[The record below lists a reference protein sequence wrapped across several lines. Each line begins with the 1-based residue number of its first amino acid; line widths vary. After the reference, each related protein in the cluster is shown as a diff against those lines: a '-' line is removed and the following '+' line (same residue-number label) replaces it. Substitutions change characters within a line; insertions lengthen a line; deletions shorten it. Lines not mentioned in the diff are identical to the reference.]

1 MEREAANQGLCC
13 NDYTGFNLAGYNASN
28 PLFNDTAPLQWNS
41 TMWKK
46 SVGTSGI
53 DSVCKKDKNGDCA
66 FTKCTHSLM
75 ERATSGTDD
84 ISLTDFLTKLSDGS
98 LPSDRWTDE
107 EKDRKG
113 SNRKLVRLSC
123 FSNGEEGLW
132 FDLMNSYGDM
142 GNFLSII
149 SLVGIILY
157 FVTSSD
163 SGSLVIDCL
172 SANGDPD
179 PPIIQVRD
187 GARLIGRLMCRERR
201 CVEGAVRWSATV
213 RVVHRFRNVKPLFY
227 SACVLGVDRRGDSNG
242 APSRWWKQRP

>member
-1 MEREAANQGLCC
+1 MHMEREAANQGLCC
-13 NDYTGFNLAGYNASN
+13 QKYTGFNLEGYNASS
-28 PLFNDTAPLQWNS
+28 PLFNDTNPLQWNS
-41 TMWKK
+41 SIWTQ
-46 SVGTSGI
+46 SEGI
-53 DSVCKKDKNGDCA
+53 NGIESVCNKDKNGDCV
-66 FTKCTHSLM
+66 FNKCTHSLM
-75 ERATSGTDD
+75 ERAGNVK
-84 ISLTDFLTKLSDGS
+84 LTAFLTKLADGT

-107 EKDRKG
+107 EKEKKG
-113 SNRKLVRLSC
+113 NRKLVRLSC

-149 SLVGIILY
+149 SLIGIILY

-187 GARLIGRLMCRERR
+187 GAQFLIGPLTGQDRR
-201 CVEGAVRWSATV
+201 CVVGATV
-213 RVVHRFRNVKPLFY
+213 SSSPL
-227 SACVLGVDRRGDSNG
+227 S
-242 APSRWWKQRP
+242 